1 VKAPNVFEPLE
12 HLHDGPTTCAEHR
25 LGGLQDERIGRELS
39 RIGATLGLTIHGER
53 RRRRLS
59 LRRVAALARVSLGT
73 AQAVEAGKICSLNTY
88 VRLCDALRLKADFQ
102 FIDPRRRDRGGGR
115 ATDSV
120 HAAMGEVEAAHFRSL
135 GFEVG
140 LDEPF
145 QHYQFAERADVVAW
159 SAERGALL
167 HIENKTLF
175 PDLQDSFGAFNVKRR
190 YLGAELA
197 SGAGVAQ
204 WRSETHVAA
213 ALWSG
218 EVLRAIRAHAASFAG
233 VCPGP
238 IASFETWW
246 RGDPPATGRHSVL
259 AVFDPAEGRRSD
271 RRRWV
276 GLGELTGARPR
287 YREYADAVSL
297 LGLGGG

>member
-1 VKAPNVFEPLE
+1 MRTVTAAAGLGRATVGEIDAGNPASLE
-12 HLHDGPTTCAEHR
+12 
-25 LGGLQDERIGRELS
+25 
-39 RIGATLGLTIHGER
+39 
-53 RRRRLS
+53 
-59 LRRVAALARVSLGT
+59 
-73 AQAVEAGKICSLNTY
+73 TY
-88 VRLCDALRLKADFQ
+88 VRLCDALRLRADFR
-102 FIDPRRRDRGGGR
+102 FVDPRRRDRGEGR

-145 QHYQFAERADVVAW
+145 QHYQFAGRADVVAW

-167 HIENKTLF
+167 HMENKTQF
-175 PDLQDSFGAFNVKRR
+175 PDLQDAFGAFNAKRR
-190 YLGAELA
+190 FLGAELA
-197 SGAGVAQ
+197 ASVGVAR
-204 WRSETHVAA
+204 WRSETHVIA

-218 EVLRAIRAHAASFAG
+218 EVLRAIRAHEASFAG

-246 RGDPPATGRHSVL
+246 CGEPPAAGRHSVL
-259 AVFDPAEGRRSD
+259 AVFDPEEGRRSD

-276 GLGELTGARPR
+276 GLGDLTGVRPR
-287 YREYADAVSL
+287 YRDYADAVAL